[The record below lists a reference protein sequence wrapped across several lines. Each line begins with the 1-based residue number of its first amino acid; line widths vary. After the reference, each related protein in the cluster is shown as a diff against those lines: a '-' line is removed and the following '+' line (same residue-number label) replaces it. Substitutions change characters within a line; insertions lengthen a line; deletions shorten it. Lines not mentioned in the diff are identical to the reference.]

1 MSTFWKVGGNAAG
14 NGANGDPV
22 PPVAVEGAL
31 SAEAAEAVLNELA
44 STYLNDED
52 IARSLGT
59 VHHLVRGFD
68 QVSVSDA
75 HLPNLEAKYRA
86 LVEQLPAVVFMAYLD
101 RGVGE
106 AYVSP
111 QIEATLGFSQA
122 EWLED
127 PVLWYRQ
134 VHPDDKSRWSTE
146 AAEMFLSG
154 KPLRS
159 AYRVLARD
167 GRVLWFHCEARMI
180 RNAEGQPWFI
190 HGLAF
195 DITDLKRTEEA
206 LEDERSVVSGIL
218 DTVGALVVVLDREGR
233 IVRLNRACEQ
243 MTGQNIEQARGQHV
257 WDLFVAPEEKEQF
270 RTMFQQ
276 TCDSQSRAEYESSWV
291 ARDGTQRTI
300 AWSAAVLP
308 AAKQMPMYVIAS
320 GIDVTAQKR
329 AQVRFRGLLEAAPD
343 AVVVVNQ
350 KGKIVLVNAQVEKL
364 FGYPR
369 QELLGEEIEKL
380 VPRRLRRNHAA
391 DRANFFA
398 EPRVRPMGA
407 GLELYALHKDGHE
420 FPVEI
425 SLSPLETEEGVL
437 VSSAIRD
444 ISERKRL
451 EKTVLEIS
459 EREQRRIGQDLHDG
473 LGQHLTGIAFL
484 TKVQERRL
492 AESRSPEAAD
502 AAKIV
507 QLVNDAIQKTRE
519 LARGL
524 LPVVSDAHGLMSALR
539 LYSREIEDLFG
550 ITCCFRCEQAVL
562 IHDAPMATHLY
573 HIAQE
578 AVNNAIK
585 HGHAENILI
594 HLFASERQGTLVIK
608 DDGVGIER
616 PQTPQTGVGLH
627 IMNYRAGM
635 IGGNLDVH
643 REQPRGTAVTCRF
656 PITSAKD

>member
-1 MSTFWKVGGNAAG
+1 MGTFWKAG
-14 NGANGDPV
+14 DGAGSEAV
-22 PPVAVEGAL
+22 SPVAGESEL
-31 SAEAAEAVLNELA
+31 SAEAAEAILNELA
-44 STYLNDED
+44 STYLNDKD
-52 IARSLGT
+52 IARSLGA
-59 VHHLVRGFD
+59 VHHLVQGFD
-68 QVSVSDA
+68 QASVSDA

-101 RGVGE
+101 RGIGE

-134 VHPDDKSRWSTE
+134 VHPEDKNRWSME

-159 AYRVLARD
+159 AYRVIARD

-180 RNAEGQPWFI
+180 RNAEGRPWFI

-243 MTGQNIEQARGQHV
+243 MTGQNIEEARGQHV

-270 RTMFQQ
+270 WTMFQQ
-276 TCDSQSRAEYESSWV
+276 TCDNQSRAEYESSWV
-291 ARDGTQRTI
+291 ARDGSQRTI

-380 VPRRLRRNHAA
+380 VPKRLRGNHPA

-459 EREQRRIGQDLHDG
+459 EREQRRIGQALHDG

-492 AESRSPEAAD
+492 AESHSPEAAD

-507 QLVNDAIQKTRE
+507 QLVNDAIRKTRE

-539 LYSREIEDLFG
+539 LYTCEIEDLFG
-550 ITCCFRCEQAVL
+550 IACCFQCEQAVL

-585 HGHAENILI
+585 HGRAKNILI
-594 HLFASERQGTLVIK
+594 HLFASERQGTLILK

-616 PQTPQTGVGLH
+616 PSTPQPGVGLH

-635 IGGNLDVH
+635 IGGDLEIH

-656 PITSAKD
+656 PITAVKD